1 MMRWLVFAL
10 AVAALMGAACGE
22 KEAPPAPTPTAQN
35 GRPVVAATPA
45 TPSAD
50 GQPKPSVVARKIEFE
65 TVEIGQ
71 QSGIGGPGPSV
82 VKIETQAAWDEF
94 WSRHKSLVMP
104 APPPPT
110 VDFSQEMVIAVLD
123 RQEVSGGYR
132 LEISGIEEIEGG
144 MRVRASK
151 GIPGERCIVT
161 LAMSQPFHIVRTAKS
176 DLEPELEVSEETY
189 SCG

>member
-1 MMRWLVFAL
+1 M
-10 AVAALMGAACGE
+10 
-22 KEAPPAPTPTAQN
+22 
-35 GRPVVAATPA
+35 
-45 TPSAD
+45 
-50 GQPKPSVVARKIEFE
+50 
-65 TVEIGQ
+65 
-71 QSGIGGPGPSV
+71 
-82 VKIETQAAWDEF
+82 
-94 WSRHKSLVMP
+94 
-104 APPPPT
+104 
-110 VDFSQEMVIAVLD
+110 DFSQEMVIAVLD